1 MKKNKIR
8 IALAQ
13 INTTVGD
20 LQGNKDKIIAW
31 TERALKQNC
40 DLVIFP
46 ELAVTGYPPE
56 DILYRSQFIKD
67 QYNVYSEIK
76 NNNDN
81 IIQVFG
87 FVNQTEK
94 GLYNAAAIN
103 IPHHAPQIYHKI
115 HLPNYSVF
123 DEERYFVAGT
133 KPFVFN
139 VNGVKIGASICED
152 IWIDDGVI
160 EAETF
165 CEGAELIL
173 NISASPFYFKKG
185 HERIELL
192 QNKAKKTKSII
203 AYVNLVG
210 GQDELVFD
218 GQSFI
223 ANHNG
228 EILAQAKSFEE
239 DFLVYDLDFT
249 QLRKEREKSS
259 DFRKLKSEFIN
270 PYETIH
276 TDDFDTEFSAPKV
289 QINQPAS
296 DLNESEMVQVYK
308 ALKLGLKDYVHK
320 NRFQKV
326 VFGLS
331 GGIDSALVA
340 AIAADALGKENVICI
355 TMPSQYSSKGS
366 VDDSVQLANNFGF
379 KLLNIQISPMFDAF
393 NSSLK
398 EAFSGTEPDVTEENL
413 QARIRGSLVMA
424 LSNKFGYLAL
434 ATGNKSE
441 VSVGYCTIYGDMVG
455 GYGPLKDVYKTIV
468 YELCHLRNQQAG
480 YDIIPQ
486 SIIDKAPSAELRPD
500 QTDQDSLP
508 PYDILDDILEL
519 YIEKDNSVPEITAQ
533 GFDLE
538 IVSKVARLVDIN
550 EYKRRQ
556 AAPGTKITPR
566 AFGKDR
572 RMPITNHYRPK

>member
-326 VFGLS
+326 VFGLTRRYRLCS
-331 GGIDSALVA
+331 CSRNCGR
-340 AIAADALGKENVICI
+340 CI
-355 TMPSQYSSKGS
+355 RKRERHLYNDCRHNILQRGS

-413 QARIRGSLVMA
+413 QARNPG
-424 LSNKFGYLAL
+424 
-434 ATGNKSE
+434 KSCY
-441 VSVGYCTIYGDMVG
+441 GTI
-455 GYGPLKDVYKTIV
+455 
-468 YELCHLRNQQAG
+468 Q
-480 YDIIPQ
+480 
-486 SIIDKAPSAELRPD
+486 
-500 QTDQDSLP
+500 
-508 PYDILDDILEL
+508 
-519 YIEKDNSVPEITAQ
+519 
-533 GFDLE
+533 
-538 IVSKVARLVDIN
+538 
-550 EYKRRQ
+550 
-556 AAPGTKITPR
+556 
-566 AFGKDR
+566 
-572 RMPITNHYRPK
+572 